1 MMNATSVNMLLR
13 NTFVGNR
20 TCRIEFVALSKR
32 LSIESRSNVISF
44 SK

>member
-1 MMNATSVNMLLR
+1 MMNAISANMLLR

-20 TCRIEFVALSKR
+20 TCRTECVALSKR
-32 LSIESRSNVISF
+32 SSIESRSNVISF